1 MAMVAQSAGYPRN
14 LSYLVKRLS
23 GYSRNTFRLQT
34 LNQTTA
40 TAGQIITVDLPSN
53 ALVDLSTLTMFFKGA
68 TSTTAGFAVF
78 PRNIECLIERLEV
91 EINGQIVNTGC
102 AYYNQLWQIL
112 ADTTFGTQVLPKS
125 LAGAGENYTLSEIF
139 FSVDTL
145 SIDDGMFYQMH
156 QNFLA
161 QGGVYEI
168 PFNNYFSFT
177 STGGLS
183 QTTKFSLSTQ
193 SLNRVWATFIAGG
206 NYQLGGAAGSAFFD
220 ANAGT
225 ASYFTRIGNAGT
237 LTYGTNTN
245 NQPVT
250 YALTNYQFNINNVYY
265 PNYKPTAEQAY
276 ALLLNAYNL
285 SQDTLGGGYK
295 NMDTLAKW
303 NAAFWVACQEF
314 DHGTD
319 DYISGI
325 DTRGNV
331 AQCFFE
337 TQGTV
342 STGTA
347 VGTAPTNPGT
357 NLVALVFAQTTSTLR
372 VGAGRMIELVM

>member
-125 LAGAGENYTLSEIF
+125 LAGA
-139 FSVDTL
+139 
-145 SIDDGMFYQMH
+145 
-156 QNFLA
+156 
-161 QGGVYEI
+161 
-168 PFNNYFSFT
+168 
-177 STGGLS
+177 
-183 QTTKFSLSTQ
+183 
-193 SLNRVWATFIAGG
+193 
-206 NYQLGGAAGSAFFD
+206 
-220 ANAGT
+220 
-225 ASYFTRIGNAGT
+225 
-237 LTYGTNTN
+237 
-245 NQPVT
+245 
-250 YALTNYQFNINNVYY
+250 
-265 PNYKPTAEQAY
+265 EQAY